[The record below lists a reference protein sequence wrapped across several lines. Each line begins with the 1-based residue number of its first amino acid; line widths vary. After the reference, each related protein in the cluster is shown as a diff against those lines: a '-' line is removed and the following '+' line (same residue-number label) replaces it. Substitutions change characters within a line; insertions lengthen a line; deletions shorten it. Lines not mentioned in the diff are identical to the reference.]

1 MNSVNSNN
9 LRSTASCYKGIAR
22 LENLSLLQKLN
33 YFRMYYTKIQYM
45 NFELLKLN
53 PDTS

>member
-22 LENLSLLQKLN
+22 LENLS
-33 YFRMYYTKIQYM
+33 MYYTKIQYM